1 MRVDEFHYD
10 LPEELIAQEALVDRA
25 ASRMLVIDRKTGAWQ
40 DRTFRDLP
48 EYVGNGDCLIF
59 NDSRVFA
66 SRLLGRRKSGT
77 AAVEVF
83 LLKPLDASRQT
94 WQALVRPGR
103 KLPIGERVVFHEE
116 LEAEIVDRAEHGE
129 RAIRFDTDD
138 VEGWLERLGHVPLPP
153 YIKREDRPED
163 RERYQTVYANKAG
176 SVAAPTAGL
185 HFTPEILDACK
196 SRGAELA
203 FVTLH
208 VGLGTFAPLHTE
220 VVEEIKLHS
229 EFYSIAAE
237 TVHAFSGARRRL
249 AVGTTAVRTLE
260 TYGLR
265 QELQGETDLFIS
277 PGFEFRLVD
286 AMLTN
291 FHLPQSS
298 LLMLVAAFAGKD
310 LILEAYRHAVRER
323 YRFFS
328 YGDCM
333 LIL

>member
-10 LPEELIAQEALVDRA
+10 LPEELIAQEALADRA
-25 ASRMLVIDRKTGAWQ
+25 ASRMLVIDRKKGSWQ

-48 EYVGNGDCLIF
+48 EFVRTGDCLIF

-66 SRLLGRRKSGT
+66 SRLLGKRKSGT

-83 LLKPLDASRQT
+83 LLKPLDASRKT

-103 KLPIGERVVFHEE
+103 KLPVGERVVFHEE

-163 RERYQTVYANKAG
+163 RERYQTVYAKKAG

-185 HFTPEILDACK
+185 HFTPEILNACK
-196 SRGAELA
+196 ARGAELA

-208 VGLGTFAPLHTE
+208 VGLGTFAPLHTD

-229 EFYSIAAE
+229 EFYSIAPE
-237 TVHAFSGARRRL
+237 TVHAFLGAQRRL

-277 PGFEFRLVD
+277 PGFPFRLVN

-298 LLMLVAAFAGKD
+298 LLMLVAAFAGKE
-310 LILEAYRHAVRER
+310 LILDAYNHAVRER